1 MTNQWTELDEIY
13 ADRIRNAHDMAERIS
28 MAKEKECPLWL
39 LKSFCEVETV
49 SEVAEEAC
57 LNPRTPD
64 EYIDIA
70 IARFP
75 EISNDIFWELRKRRL
90 NAHSKML
97 EVLELEKKAGLT
109 MSGDRDQIILN
120 HIREKDKLNDSIDHA
135 NSHLGKFQ
143 LRKDIEFTNPYI
155 EWKETDKYRMAMI
168 IAPAWGVLFPPYNI
182 AKLTGLLRSHDYSV
196 KVYDINLEAYH
207 YFLKNHGEDYWRSER
222 YFLWTEKNNFSK
234 YILPDLEPILI
245 KVVDEILE
253 SNVKVVGFS
262 IYDTNRYATFYMAK
276 RLRALDPDICILA
289 GGPDTINSQ
298 FQNENKSNNYFNYI
312 FIGEAEEKL
321 LNLLENLPTSYP
333 MNEIVGSLKSRLNLD
348 LFAYPDY
355 TDYDLSAYLHP
366 DGVSIETSRG
376 CVALCSFC
384 AETHFWK
391 FRSTTPE
398 RVVEEMEYQ
407 INKHGVTRFWFVDS
421 LVNGNLKNFERLVDL
436 IIERKLKI
444 SWNSYARCDGRM
456 DKEFFRKIVASGC
469 TALSFGV
476 ESGSQAVLDDMRK
489 KIQIWEIESNLKDS
503 AAMGLY
509 NHCNWL
515 VAFPTETP
523 LDFFHTLQL
532 TYNARNWI
540 SAISPGFGAGIAPHS
555 DLDTNW
561 QLYDI
566 QWKEKSWDNTFLGTW
581 YTGEYKNTNLHK
593 FLRVKL
599 FHIWLDILKK
609 KTNCM
614 MINTQRFPTI
624 DDFYSFNCNNDLTI
638 DYLEQDHFVDLVQSD
653 EDSFSGKIINEYFPF
668 FYGLYTYYGQFK
680 LTFICDP
687 EKDLK
692 TFGDFLCSNYTASID
707 FEINSSGEYTVSIEH
722 TFIHDT
728 DNESQKQQFLRE
740 KEREDMSFKQKYY
753 KAGNINNWKSESLQT
768 RETIHAN
775 YRKK

>member
-1 MTNQWTELDEIY
+1 MMTQWTKLDEEY
-13 ADRIRNAHDMAERIS
+13 ADRIKIAHDMSERIL

-39 LKSFCEVETV
+39 LKAFCEVENV
-49 SEVAEEAC
+49 SDVAEEAC
-57 LNPRTPD
+57 LNPKTPD

-75 EISNDIFWELRKRRL
+75 EISNDVFWELRKRRL

-97 EVLELEKKAGLT
+97 EVAELEKKAGLT

-120 HIREKDKLNDSIDHA
+120 HIREKDKLNESIDHA

-143 LRKDIEFTNPYI
+143 IRKNIEFANPFI
-155 EWKETDKYRMAMI
+155 EWKETDKFRMAMI

-182 AKLTGLLRSHDYSV
+182 AKLTGLLRSQDYSV

-234 YILPDLEPILI
+234 YILPDLQPILI

-289 GGPDTINSQ
+289 GGPDTINNQ
-298 FQNENKSNNYFNYI
+298 FQIENKSNNYFNYI

-407 INKHGVTRFWFVDS
+407 INKHGVKRFWFVDS
-421 LVNGNLKNFERLVDL
+421 LVNGNLKNFERLIDL
-436 IIERKLKI
+436 IIEKKLKI

-469 TALSFGV
+469 TALSYGV

-509 NHCNWL
+509 NHVNWL

-532 TYNARNWI
+532 TFNCRNDI
-540 SAISPGFGAGIAPHS
+540 SAISPGFGAGISPNS

-561 QLYDI
+561 KLYSI
-566 QWKEKSWDNTFLGTW
+566 QWKEVPWDNTFLGTW
-581 YTGEYKNTNLHK
+581 FTKDYENTNLHK

-599 FHIWLDILKK
+599 FHIWLDIMKK
-609 KTNCM
+609 KTDCL

-624 DDFYSFNCNNDLTI
+624 DDFYNFECSTDTFQNYI
-638 DYLEQDHFVDLVQSD
+638 EQDIFVNFYQKENITL
-653 EDSFSGKIINEYFPF
+653 SGKIINEYFPF
-668 FYGLYTYYGQFK
+668 LYGIYRYYGPCSFH
-680 LTFICDP
+680 FICDP
-687 EKDLK
+687 LKDLN
-692 TFGDFLCSNYTASID
+692 TFGDFLCNNYASEVN
-707 FEINSSGEYTVSIEH
+707 FEVDTNGDYSLYIEH
-722 TFIHDT
+722 KFDHGT
-728 DNESQKQQFLRE
+728 NSPSKEQMLLKE
-740 KEREDMSFKQKYY
+740 KEREDMSFIEKFIDN
-753 KAGNINNWKSESLQT
+753 GNINNWIMLEPQV